1 MQLKDSL
8 RYRIKKKIRSRVLE
22 FLNLEKASGDI
33 DLACSAIESNLDDIN
48 SLRKELDHIKKQQ
61 DLIRK
66 SYINI
71 TKDVSLLANAIQE
84 MVVGMIGSK
93 SSLTK
98 KSEADKD
105 DEWLE
110 AGLDDYLD
118 YKTKKK
124 KIIH

>member
-8 RYRIKKKIRSRVLE
+8 RYRIKKKIKCKILE
-22 FLNLEKASGDI
+22 FLSLEKTTEDI
-33 DLACSAIESNLDDIN
+33 DLACSAIESNLDDLN
-48 SLRKELDHIKKQQ
+48 SLRNEIEALRKQQ
-61 DLIRK
+61 ELIRK

-71 TKDVSLLANAIQE
+71 TKDVSLLATAVQD
-84 MVVGMIGSK
+84 MVVGMIG
-93 SSLTK
+93 TK
-98 KSEADKD
+98 ITTNKKEVLKKE

-110 AGLDDYLD
+110 ADLDDYLD